1 MANST
6 DARVTVRQLKA
17 LCEQAERLR
26 DQTEK
31 LCRVLTVRIR
41 SSRASLRSA
50 DRKSR

>member
-1 MANST
+1 MANAT

-31 LCRVLTVRIR
+31 LCRLLTIRIR
-41 SSRASLRSA
+41 SSRASLRSSA
-50 DRKSR
+50 KKYR